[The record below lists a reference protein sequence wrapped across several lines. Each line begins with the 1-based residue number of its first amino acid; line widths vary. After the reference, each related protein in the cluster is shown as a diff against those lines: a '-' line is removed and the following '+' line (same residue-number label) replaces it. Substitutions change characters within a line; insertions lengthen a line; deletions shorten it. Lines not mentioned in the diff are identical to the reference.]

1 MYQFIS
7 GYTAKVAGTEAG
19 VTEPTT
25 TFSAC
30 FGAPFLPLHPTKYAD
45 MLGKKLA
52 ESGARVWLINTGWSG
67 GAYGT
72 GERMKL
78 KYTRAMITAAL
89 EGALDNVAYEQHEVF
104 GLAMPTSCPDVP
116 TEILNPRNTW
126 KDTGAYDSKAN
137 ELAEKFVANFEK
149 FKDFASEEI
158 MAASPKV
165 LSK

>member
-1 MYQFIS
+1 
-7 GYTAKVAGTEAG
+7 
-19 VTEPTT
+19 
-25 TFSAC
+25 
-30 FGAPFLPLHPTKYAD
+30 